1 MAVTLWALLW
11 STPGLAALG
20 TVVNVLP
27 VIALLG
33 LMGWAGIA
41 VDPAN
46 TMVAAVLLA
55 IAVDDTIHVSL
66 RYQRERS
73 EGASRSSAVST
84 TLATVGEAIVV
95 TSICLALGFAVL
107 MFSRWGGLV
116 SFGLLA
122 SLGIVIALLADLL
135 LLPAALLRREEAKV

>member
-1 MAVTLWALLW
+1 MPLL
-11 STPGLAALG
+11 PALG
-20 TVVNVLP
+20 MVVNVLP
-27 VIALLG
+27 VIGLLG

-46 TMVAAVLLA
+46 SMVAAILLA

-66 RYQRERS
+66 RFQREQQA
-73 EGASRSSAVST
+73 GASRRDAIAT
-84 TLATVGEAIVV
+84 TLTTVGEPVV
-95 TSICLALGFAVL
+95 ITSICLALGFAVL

-122 SLGIVIALLADLL
+122 SLGIVFALVGDLL
-135 LLPAALLRREEAKV
+135 LLPAALLRGHAVGSRK